1 MRQWT
6 IDAFAAGPFLG
17 NAACILEPF
26 DSWPSDAW
34 MQGLAAE
41 NCAGATG
48 YLLRTEAANRFG
60 LRWFT
65 PATEVPLCGHATLAA
80 AHALMGELG
89 LDEPQLAFETAS
101 GLLTATAVGED
112 RYELSFPR
120 PAARRIATPPGLAD
134 ALGAKPAEVW
144 AGPYLVA
151 RFDDAG
157 TIARLDPRYDDLRRI
172 SEGLGGQ
179 GNVGVV
185 ALAPEGSPHDVIDRF
200 FAPGYGLR
208 EDPATGSFHAILV
221 PIFAERLPS
230 GPIRFRQA
238 CPGRGADFEGRLE
251 GERVLLRGRAVT
263 VMESRLRTFPGA
275 ASDGAPRSGS
285 GV

>member
-17 NAACILEPF
+17 NAACVLEPF
-26 DSWPSDAW
+26 DRWPPDAW
-34 MQGLAAE
+34 MQSLAAE
-41 NCAGATG
+41 NGAGATG
-48 YLLRTEAANRFG
+48 YLLRTAAANRFG

-80 AHALMGELG
+80 AHALRAELG
-89 LDEPQLAFETAS
+89 LDEPQFAFETAS
-101 GLLTATAVGED
+101 GDLIATAVGGD
-112 RYELSFPR
+112 GYELSFPR
-120 PAARRIATPPGLAD
+120 PSARRIATPPGLAD
-134 ALGAKPAEVW
+134 ALGAKPVEVW

-151 RFDDAG
+151 RFDDAA

-179 GNVGVV
+179 GNVGVA
-185 ALAPEGSPHDVIDRF
+185 ALAPEEAPHDVVDRF

-230 GPIRFRQA
+230 RPIRFRQA

-251 GERVLLRGRAVT
+251 GERVVLRGRAVT
-263 VMESRLRTFPGA
+263 VMESRLRTSAGA
-275 ASDGAPRSGS
+275 VPDGARGRGS
-285 GV
+285 EV

>member
-17 NAACILEPF
+17 NAACVLEPF
-26 DSWPSDAW
+26 DLWPPDAW
-34 MQGLAAE
+34 MQSLAAE
-41 NCAGATG
+41 NGAGATG
-48 YLLRTEAANRFG
+48 YLLRTGAANRFG

-80 AHALMGELG
+80 AHALRVEQG
-89 LDEPQLAFETAS
+89 LDEPQFAFETAS
-101 GLLTATAVGED
+101 GDLIATAVGDD

-120 PAARRIATPPGLAD
+120 PAARRIATPAGLAD

-172 SEGLGGQ
+172 SERLGGQ

-185 ALAPEGSPHDVIDRF
+185 ALATEGAPHDVVDRF

-230 GPIRFRQA
+230 RPIRFRQA

-251 GERVLLRGRAVT
+251 GERVVLRGRAVT
-263 VMESRLRTFPGA
+263 VMESRLRTSAGA
-275 ASDGAPRSGS
+275 GSDE
-285 GV
+285 VLHLT

>member
-17 NAACILEPF
+17 NAACVLEPF
-26 DSWPSDAW
+26 DLWPPDAW
-34 MQGLAAE
+34 MQSLGAE
-41 NCAGATG
+41 NAAGATG
-48 YLLRTEAANRFG
+48 YLLRTAAANRFG

-80 AHALMGELG
+80 AHTLRAELG
-89 LDEPQLAFETAS
+89 LDEPQFAFETAS
-101 GLLTATAVGED
+101 GDLIATAVGGD
-112 RYELSFPR
+112 GYELSFPR

-134 ALGAKPAEVW
+134 ALGAKPVEVW

-151 RFDDAG
+151 RFDDAA

-179 GNVGVV
+179 GNVGVA
-185 ALAPEGSPHDVIDRF
+185 ALAPEGASYDVVDRF

-230 GPIRFRQA
+230 RPIRFRQA

-251 GERVLLRGRAVT
+251 GERVVLRGRAVT
-263 VMESRLRTFPGA
+263 VMESRLRASVGA
-275 ASDGAPRSGS
+275 ASDGARRSGS